1 MSTTINEPPSAPRRL
16 QEIIRVLKDH
26 SFINNFRHQT
36 HPEEVVAALEEL
48 GPTFIKLG
56 QVLSTRPDL
65 VSSDYVRALQRLQ
78 DQVLPDNY
86 QTVAATY
93 QTATGHSLEQA
104 FLSFDHE
111 PFASAS
117 IGQCH
122 HARLKDGTAVVV
134 KIQHQA
140 VRQLVGVDLELFSR
154 AVALIKYVPR
164 SADDPAVVNLPEV
177 VAQLSAALKSE
188 LDTHQEVQN
197 GERFYRLN
205 NGQGPFWIP
214 RVYPQQSAPQVLVT
228 QAMPGKSIKGLLKD
242 PPTVSLPEGMA
253 LSDLRRAVAY
263 DLVHNFIK
271 QIFVDHYFHADPHP
285 GNLLFTT
292 NFPAGESVPTK
303 GGHREIGGLDFS
315 WSTVQERPP
324 YRLVYLDF
332 GMMGTLSPSLTAG
345 TAQLIMALA
354 ARDNYAISQAVL
366 GICNQSGPVD
376 EQGFNRALGDFLAP
390 YLRAELAEINFGT
403 LVFEITA
410 LCRHYHLQ
418 VKSEAT
424 LVLRA
429 FATLEGT
436 VARLDPTLSIMKIAR
451 PFTRW
456 YLKRHFHPREAG
468 GALAYRL
475 LLAGNALVSLPTRVA
490 TLLDQLTTG
499 EQRLNLHYQGQEE
512 LLRRLERLVNRF
524 LTVLVLAA
532 VILASAILVA
542 AGRDHPVAYRIG
554 LTGYLLAIVV
564 TLALV
569 VANLWRWWRRH
580 YPK

>member
-1 MSTTINEPPSAPRRL
+1 MTSPEPPSAPRRL
-16 QEIIRVLKDH
+16 REIVAVLKQH
-26 SFINNFRHQT
+26 SFIANFRHQT
-36 HPEEVVAALEEL
+36 HPEEIVAALAEL

-65 VSSDYVRALQRLQ
+65 VSSEYIHALQRLQ
-78 DQVLPDNY
+78 DQVPPDDY

-93 QTATGHSLEQA
+93 QAATGHSIAQG
-104 FLSFDHE
+104 FLSFDHQ

-140 VRQLVGVDLELFSR
+140 VRQLVQVDLELFSR

-164 SADDPAVVNLPEV
+164 REEDLAVVNLPEV
-177 VAQLSAALKSE
+177 VDQLSAALKSE
-188 LDTHQEVQN
+188 LDTKQEVAN

-205 NGQGPFWIP
+205 DGQGPFWIP
-214 RVYPQQSAPQVLVT
+214 WVDPKASADRVLVT
-228 QAMPGKSIKGLLKD
+228 QAMPGKSIKGLLQD
-242 PPTVSLPEGMA
+242 PPTVALPKGLDATTLRQQVAHA
-253 LSDLRRAVAY
+253 LVQ
-263 DLVHNFIK
+263 NFIK

-285 GNLLFTT
+285 GNLLYTLAKPET
-292 NFPAGESVPTK
+292 ELMHR
-303 GGHREIGGLDFS
+303 GHRVIGGLDFT
-315 WSTVQERPP
+315 WSTSQARPP
-324 YRLVYLDF
+324 YRLIYLDF
-332 GMMGTLSPSLTAG
+332 GMMGTLTPSLTAG
-345 TAQLIMALA
+345 TAQLLMAIA
-354 ARDNYAISQAVL
+354 AQDHYAISQAVL
-366 GICNQSGPVD
+366 GICNQTGPVD
-376 EQGFNRALGDFLAP
+376 EQGFNRALGNFLTP
-390 YLRAELAEINFGT
+390 YLRANLAEINFGT

-410 LCRHYHLQ
+410 LCRKFHLQ
-418 VKSEAT
+418 VKPEAT

-436 VARLDPTLSIMKIAR
+436 VARLDPTLSLMQVAR

-456 YLKRHFHPREAG
+456 YLSQHFHPREAG

-475 LLAGNALVSLPTRVA
+475 LLAGNALVSLPTRA
-490 TLLDQLTTG
+490 AALLEQLTNG
-499 EQRLNLHYQGQEE
+499 EQQLTLHYRGQEA

-524 LTVLVLAA
+524 LTVLVLSA

-542 AGRDHPVAYRIG
+542 AGRDHPIAYRIG

-564 TLALV
+564 TIALV
-569 VANLWRWWRRH
+569 VANLCRWWRRH